1 MNFLASLNE
10 MSAEE
15 GLPIV
20 LLSGL
25 QAFGALALII
35 AVLLI
40 MDRVYK
46 KKHPDWEKDI
56 KEESEKVYDS
66 DDLSEDKGDNQ

>member
-10 MSAEE
+10 MSAGE

-46 KKHPDWEKDI
+46 KKHPDWEKES
-56 KEESEKVYDS
+56 KEKSDTKSDPEDS
-66 DDLSEDKGDNQ
+66 SEDRGDNQ

>member
-10 MSAEE
+10 MSAGE

-40 MDRVYK
+40 IDRVYK
-46 KKHPDWEKDI
+46 KKHPDWEKEI
-56 KEESEKVYDS
+56 KENSDTESD
-66 DDLSEDKGDNQ
+66 